1 MKVMIVC
8 PAPSNAAVKIPP
20 TMAATIP
27 MRIVTMIPMCWRPG
41 MTRRATAPTTRPM
54 RSHQMMTESVMTMTS
69 PKGLYYGWVRF
80 VGLTGFSGLA
90 PRPPSSSPAL
100 VASASFL
107 VDVLDDLRLAGRAHV
122 GGEIP
127 GAGVGVDVTG
137 RLWAAQRTRSG
148 QARLDPRV
156 GRVPVHVGR
165 VGDLLD
171 PGPGPP
177 AGLPREHAA
186 PHPAIAAARDG
197 DPDDADDDEHPAG
210 GMQVED

>member
-1 MKVMIVC
+1 MNVITVC
-8 PAPSNAAVKIPP
+8 PAPSTAAVRIPP

-54 RSHQMMTESVMTMTS
+54 RIHQMMTESVMTMTS
-69 PKGLYYGWVRF
+69 PKASYGWVA
-80 VGLTGFSGLA
+80 LWA
-90 PRPPSSSPAL
+90 RPPDRAVVFLRAL
-100 VASASFL
+100 VARASCV
-107 VDVLDDLRLAGRAHV
+107 VDVLDDLRLAGGAHL
-122 GGEIP
+122 GGQVA
-127 GAGVGVDVTG
+127 GAGAGIDVAG
-137 RLWAAQRTRSG
+137 RLLAAQRTRGG
-148 QARLDPRV
+148 QAGLDPGV

-171 PGPGPP
+171 PGPAPP

-186 PHPAIAAARDG
+186 PDPAVAAARDG

-210 GMQVED
+210 GVQVED